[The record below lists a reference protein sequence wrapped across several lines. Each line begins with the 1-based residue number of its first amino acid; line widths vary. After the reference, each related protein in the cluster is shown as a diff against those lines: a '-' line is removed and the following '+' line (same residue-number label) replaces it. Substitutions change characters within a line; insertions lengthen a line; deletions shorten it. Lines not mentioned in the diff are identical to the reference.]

1 MCGGLEGARAHAR
14 VFVPVLCFKR
24 TVLSGRHHGA
34 QALFTSQGNCIKGLW
49 CQEQFPPCCLQSV
62 ILWLSFSLRWAC
74 LLSSL
79 FLMILRAPGL
89 QRWLWL
95 LHHGDPVPG
104 TEPITWNG
112 CSRKHSRTKA
122 WRLLWFLAIYLP
134 RQLYSHNST
143 SAETFFHI
151 FNTCMKFHLIVN
163 YFKQLSIF
171 LKVNKIKI
179 FLNVLP
185 FVKEIGCFVE
195 TL

>member
-1 MCGGLEGARAHAR
+1 MHECLSRFCVSRGLFCQGDIMEHKP
-14 VFVPVLCFKR
+14 FSPLKEIVLKAYDVKSNFLLVAC
-24 TVLSGRHHGA
+24 S
-34 QALFTSQGNCIKGLW
+34 
-49 CQEQFPPCCLQSV
+49 
-62 ILWLSFSLRWAC
+62 LSFYDSPSHSGEPAC
-74 LLSSL
+74 WVL

-163 YFKQLSIF
+163 YFKQPSIV
-171 LKVNKIKI
+171 LKVNKIKF
-179 FLNVLP
+179 FLNVLA